1 MGGFTTT
8 SSRPACP
15 ASSWACPPI
24 LAEVHPIS
32 KIVKSDR
39 PSYSFK
45 TSKSGILNFSG
56 KCKGNVNRAV
66 AGVNH
71 IALLTGE
78 PGAYDDCTMTLTDSS
93 SNRSLPLKIS
103 SFVVA
108 ESS

>member
-15 ASSWACPPI
+15 ASSWDCPPV
-24 LAEVHPIS
+24 LAEIHPIS

-39 PSYSFK
+39 PSYLFK
-45 TSKSGILNFSG
+45 TPKSGTLNFSG

-66 AGVNH
+66 AGGNH
-71 IALLTGE
+71 IALLTNE

-93 SNRSLPLKIS
+93 NNRSLPLKIS

>member
-8 SSRPACP
+8 SSIPACP
-15 ASSWACPPI
+15 ASSWACPPV

-45 TSKSGILNFSG
+45 TSKSGELNFSG
-56 KCKGNVNRAV
+56 KCKGNVDMAV
-66 AGVNH
+66 AGINH
-71 IALLTGE
+71 ISLLTNE
-78 PGAYDDCTMTLTDSS
+78 SGAYDDCSLTLTDFSN
-93 SNRSLPLKIS
+93 NRSLPLKIS